1 MLLTYHGHSEFLLE
15 SASGFRILTDPYDGH
30 VGYPLKTVRA
40 DAITV
45 SHAHSDH
52 NYINKVSGAQTVVT
66 SPGETRLA
74 IDCSVTGIAAFHDD
88 CEGKKRGQ
96 TLMFLF
102 EIDGLHI
109 AHLGDLGCDLNE
121 KQLAALQETDILL
134 LPVGGYYT
142 INAKQAFET
151 VKRINPR
158 IVIPM
163 HYKTSANADWPIDG
177 PEEFLSLFPPASCEA
192 MPLLRVTK
200 EDISC
205 VPFVCMLSIQ

>member
-40 DAITV
+40 DAVTV

-52 NYINKVSGAQTVVT
+52 NYVNKVSGAQTVVT

-74 IDCSVTGIAAFHDD
+74 ADCSVTGIPAFHDD
-88 CEGKKRGQ
+88 CEGKKRGK

-102 EIDGLHI
+102 EIDGLRV
-109 AHLGDLGCDLNE
+109 AHLGDLGCCLNE
-121 KQLAALQETDILL
+121 KQLAALQKTDILL
-134 LPVGGYYT
+134 LPIGGYYT
-142 INAKQAFET
+142 IDAKQAFQT
-151 VKRINPR
+151 VKEINPR
-158 IVIPM
+158 IVVPM
-163 HYKTSANADWPIDG
+163 HYKTSANEDWPIDG
-177 PEEFLSLFPPASCEA
+177 PQGFLSLFPPDSCET